1 MVARSSLRALGGDV
15 GRPPRR
21 RQVDDLGVDL
31 DDAAVAPRPHSGED
45 GAPEQHRALDEE
57 LELCDVVLPHHL
69 AQRRFRLRAGR
80 VEHQHVDGAEAVGHS
95 SDEIRDLPL
104 VGDVGREGVG
114 DPARIPD
121 DRDDLERPRVTAD
134 IVDGHGQ
141 AVAGEAPR
149 DGAAQPAGAAR
160 YEGDALPQRLQ
171 PCVRLRPAGGA
182 QSVPGVGVGGCA
194 HVNAVDCASRV
205 LRATPHYTT
214 RSAPT
219 LPAVQAASY
228 VINAAEVEHQPWG
241 FRFPAR

>member
-1 MVARSSLRALGGDV
+1 MMRPERLARIPGRTPRPSSTGLLTKNSSCATWSSHATSLSGASGCGPVALSTSTSTGPRLSATRATRSAACRSSV
-15 GRPPRR
+15 TS
-21 RQVDDLGVDL
+21 
-31 DDAAVAPRPHSGED
+31 AVKAS
-45 GAPEQHRALDEE
+45 AT
-57 LELCDVVLPHHL
+57 
-69 AQRRFRLRAGR
+69 
-80 VEHQHVDGAEAVGHS
+80 
-95 SDEIRDLPL
+95 
-104 VGDVGREGVG
+104 
-114 DPARIPD
+114 PARIPD
-121 DRDDLERPRVTAD
+121 GRDDLERPRVTAD

-149 DGAAQPAGAAR
+149 DGAARPAGAAR
-160 YEGDALPQRLQ
+160 YEGDAVPQRLQ